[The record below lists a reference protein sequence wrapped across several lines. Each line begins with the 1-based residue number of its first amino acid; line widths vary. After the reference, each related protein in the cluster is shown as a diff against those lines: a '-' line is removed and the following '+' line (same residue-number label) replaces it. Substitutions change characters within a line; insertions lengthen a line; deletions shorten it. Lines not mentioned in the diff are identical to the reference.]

1 MVSIN
6 IANIDALHVTNTPE
20 SVSPK
25 LSDQI
30 SFYAKEAKRFKITE
44 VMTQVG
50 GTSSLRHSDFV
61 AEEECLNKS
70 NENLSESELV
80 NLCLTGDESAFGE
93 VVRRYSPRVFK
104 VCGRFFRRYS
114 LVEEAAQET
123 FLRAYTQLKTFEG
136 RGSLEGWMTRIASTT
151 CINILRTQKRQSEM
165 LISELSEQEASWL
178 EDFVLSRGG
187 KQVSSN
193 EDRFI
198 ASDLVDRIFA
208 TLPADDVTVL
218 LMTEIYGSS
227 LRETAEATG
236 WTESKVKVK
245 AFRARKKMREA
256 LEKLSQ
262 GVTRKEDR

>member
-1 MVSIN
+1 
-6 IANIDALHVTNTPE
+6 
-20 SVSPK
+20 
-25 LSDQI
+25 
-30 SFYAKEAKRFKITE
+30 
-44 VMTQVG
+44 
-50 GTSSLRHSDFV
+50 
-61 AEEECLNKS
+61 
-70 NENLSESELV
+70 
-80 NLCLTGDESAFGE
+80 
-93 VVRRYSPRVFK
+93 
-104 VCGRFFRRYS
+104 
-114 LVEEAAQET
+114 
-123 FLRAYTQLKTFEG
+123 
-136 RGSLEGWMTRIASTT
+136 
-151 CINILRTQKRQSEM
+151 M
-165 LISELSEQEASWL
+165 LISELSEQETSWL

-262 GVTRKEDR
+262 RVARKEDR